1 MLLALSFTL
10 SFLSQALACDMS
22 DIMQTFSKIDE
33 LEAPLA
39 LMSSTLKV
47 KDITLYPEESDE
59 DISGRCSAARISQKG
74 HIVSAL
80 HCFEDCLKE
89 SGALKEISTKLENG
103 ATEAHVSYLSRSDQ
117 PFQWRYC
124 KVNVEGYGILDFKIS
139 AFGECSP
146 DSLRDS
152 LRKIPKLKSE
162 DRAKKLR
169 EICSSDNDFIILQ
182 SEKLSG
188 KNCLISAKS
197 PTLGTKVYGA
207 GFPMPT
213 TRRSNKNSDGQSLYI
228 TPGRVIEQNYCV
240 QAIHKTEIKKS
251 TQEPFQLPAMDFTLP
266 SSLDY
271 GAKNYEF
278 KRIDFNKSFHNETE
292 GLKFIQV
299 TSDAVPGN
307 SGGPLVEKGGKILG
321 ISAFVYNADGSKF
334 GANTSHK
341 CTGSAFYLPIETI
354 QEKISRHLAPDQARD
369 LFDCNP
375 ENYSFKAF

>member
-89 SGALKEISTKLENG
+89 SGALKEISTKLE
-103 ATEAHVSYLSRSDQ
+103 TEAHVSYLSRSDQ

-169 EICSSDNDFIILQ
+169 EICSSDNDFIVLQ

-197 PTLGTKVYGA
+197 PTLGTKVFGA

-213 TRRSNKNSDGQSLYI
+213 ARRNNKNSDGESLYI

-240 QAIHKTEIKKS
+240 KAIHKSEIKKFS
-251 TQEPFQLPAMDFTLP
+251 QSPTQLLTMDFPLI
-266 SSLDY
+266 SSLGY
-271 GAKNYEF
+271 SAKDYEF
-278 KRIDFNKSFHNETE
+278 KRIDFNKAFHNETE
-292 GLKFIQV
+292 GVKLIQV
-299 TSDAVPGN
+299 TSDAVPGS
-307 SGGPLVEKGGKILG
+307 SGGPLVENSGKILG
-321 ISAFVYNADGSKF
+321 IASLIYDAETDRSTF
-334 GANTSHK
+334 GGNQAHK

-354 QEKISRHLAPDQARD
+354 QEKISHHLAPDQAGD